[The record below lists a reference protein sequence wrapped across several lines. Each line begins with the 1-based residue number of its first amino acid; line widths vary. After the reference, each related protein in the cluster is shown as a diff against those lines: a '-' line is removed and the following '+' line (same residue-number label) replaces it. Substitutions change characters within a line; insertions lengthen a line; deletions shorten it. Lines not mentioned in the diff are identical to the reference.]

1 MLNGKSQSSSSAK
14 GKAKEQA
21 SASTSWGSGGQALG
35 GRTGQANSGPRATGA
50 GGASVPVLPNR
61 NGRRQT
67 VERERSPT
75 PDYGVDDD
83 EDDYIEYDSD

>member
-1 MLNGKSQSSSSAK
+1 M
-14 GKAKEQA
+14 
-21 SASTSWGSGGQALG
+21 
-35 GRTGQANSGPRATGA
+35 
-50 GGASVPVLPNR
+50 PVLPNR